1 MEDIVVTTAVPAP
14 PAEPTPADAPEGA
27 VVGGAAGAV
36 IAALDGAP
44 ADGPLLDWAADEA
57 ARLDAPLRLVT
68 AVDPGI
74 QLTPYDAFAGGSPS
88 LTEQLDA
95 DANRLLQAAVARARS
110 RHPGLDIATSVPWGA
125 AAAAIVGLSAGA
137 RLVVVGAPARG
148 LLDRILLGSVAL
160 PIVAHAPCPVAVV
173 PADTVVTDPTHIVVG
188 VDGSE
193 KSGRAVELAMDMAEG
208 AAAEVTCVIGWNLE
222 VHEGVVVT
230 EPSSERWAAVEQ
242 RYAARAH
249 RVVDPA
255 AARHP
260 DVRVRV
266 EVRHGT
272 ASTVIREAAAELA
285 ADRVIVGSR
294 GLGGFRGLL
303 LGSVS
308 RRVLEHAGR
317 VVVVVR

>member
-1 MEDIVVTTAVPAP
+1 MVT
-14 PAEPTPADAPEGA
+14 
-27 VVGGAAGAV
+27 GAV
-36 IAALDGAP
+36 IGALDGSP

-57 ARLDAPLRLVT
+57 DRLGAPLRLLT

-74 QLTPYDAFAGGSPS
+74 QLTPYDVVASGSPN

-95 DANRLLQAAVARARS
+95 DARRLLDAAAARARA
-110 RHPGLDIATSVPWGA
+110 RHADLDIATSAPWGPA
-125 AAAAIVGLSAGA
+125 ASAIVRLADGA

-148 LLDRILLGSVAL
+148 LLDRMLLGSVAL
-160 PIVAHAPCPVAVV
+160 PVVAHAPCPVAVV
-173 PADTVVTDPTHIVVG
+173 PADTVVTAPTHLVVG

-193 KSGRAVELAMDMAEG
+193 RSGRAVELAMDMAEG
-208 AAAEVTCVIGWNLE
+208 TGAPVTCVIGWNVE
-222 VHEGVVVT
+222 VQDGVVVT
-230 EPSSERWAAVEQ
+230 EPASDRWAAVEQ

-249 RVVDPA
+249 HVVDPV

-260 DVRVRV
+260 TVPVRV

-272 ASTVIREAAAELA
+272 ASTVIRDAATELG
-285 ADRVIVGSR
+285 ADRVVVGSR

>member
-14 PAEPTPADAPEGA
+14 
-27 VVGGAAGAV
+27 GAV
-36 IAALDGAP
+36 IAALDGAS
-44 ADGPLLDWAADEA
+44 ADGPLVDWAADEA
-57 ARLDAPLRLVT
+57 ARLRAPLRLMT

-74 QLTPYDAFAGGSPS
+74 QLTPYDAIATGSPS

-95 DANRLLQAAVARARS
+95 DAHRLLEAAAARARG
-110 RHPGLDIATSVPWGA
+110 RHQGLDIGISAPWGP
-125 AAAAIVGLSAGA
+125 AAAAIVRLSADA

-160 PIVAHAPCPVAVV
+160 PVVAHAPCPVAVV
-173 PADTVVTDPTHIVVG
+173 PADTVVTAPTDIVVG

-193 KSGRAVELAMDMAEG
+193 RSGRAVELAMAMAEPT
-208 AAAEVTCVIGWNLE
+208 AARVTCVIGWNVE
-222 VHEGVVVT
+222 VVDGVVVT
-230 EPSSERWAAVEQ
+230 EPGSERWAAVEQ

-249 RVVDPA
+249 HVVDPV

-260 DVRVRV
+260 EVPVSVD
-266 EVRHGT
+266 VRHGT
-272 ASTVIREAAAELA
+272 ASTVIREAAAELD
-285 ADRVIVGSR
+285 ADRVVVGSR